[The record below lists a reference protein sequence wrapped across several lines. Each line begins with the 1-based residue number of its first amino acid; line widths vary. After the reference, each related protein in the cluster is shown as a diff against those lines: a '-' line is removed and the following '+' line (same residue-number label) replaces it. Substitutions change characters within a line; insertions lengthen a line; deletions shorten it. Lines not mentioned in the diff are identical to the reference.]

1 MLKHIRLWFT
11 LPQDLLEADL
21 SSETTVGDRAAVPTP
36 TSESYRE
43 TGATQTAEVD
53 YEASSELDGL
63 NPNCSNYSTLLPEPD
78 SEHDDEDVT
87 SETYDEPA
95 SPGPVNRTDSD
106 YEDIWSDADYSRPPT
121 PNYEGIYDI
130 PGPRTL
136 PRGVV
141 PGEEYDDIIGPEEQY
156 CAPPTTELEIYG
168 ELKQRNCFTIDREN
182 IRWAAVCY
190 IGSPIHKV
198 HGATVCCY

>member
-1 MLKHIRLWFT
+1 M
-11 LPQDLLEADL
+11 
-21 SSETTVGDRAAVPTP
+21 
-36 TSESYRE
+36 
-43 TGATQTAEVD
+43 D
-53 YEASSELDGL
+53 YEASSGLDGPT
-63 NPNCSNYSTLLPEPD
+63 PNCSNYSTLLPEPD

-87 SETYDEPA
+87 SEIYDEPA

-106 YEDIWSDADYSRPPT
+106 YEDIWSDADYSRPPS

-141 PGEEYDDIIGPEEQY
+141 PGEEYDDIVGPEGQY

-182 IRWAAVCY
+182 IRWAGVWY
-190 IGSPIHKV
+190 IGKSKYLQCTCMLGSPVHKV
-198 HGATVCCY
+198 GLRYAT